1 MWRVFALSLG
11 ALANSVICEMGA
23 KVRAR
28 STSSLCFF
36 SVRVHRD
43 ALGWRARIWVT
54 YPPLA
59 LDQEGMPGICHENH
73 MDLRRRPT
81 YISDPQKLSRARLC
95 SLSVYGEESP
105 VVGRCIHKKAGQRV
119 AGSQR

>member
-1 MWRVFALSLG
+1 MRMWRVFALSLG

-43 ALGWRARIWVT
+43 ALGWREDMGDL
-54 YPPLA
+54 PPLA
-59 LDQEGMPGICHENH
+59 LDQKGRVP
-73 MDLRRRPT
+73 R
-81 YISDPQKLSRARLC
+81 YLSR
-95 SLSVYGEESP
+95 
-105 VVGRCIHKKAGQRV
+105 
-119 AGSQR
+119 